1 MVSVQSVLRQVP
13 DPRGKQGL
21 KHPLHALPELMLL
34 SMLSGRKGRLSL
46 QVVCVHVMFL

>member
-21 KHPLHALPELMLL
+21 KHPLHALLGLMLL
-34 SMLSGRKGRLSL
+34 SRIPQVTSNLTILRL
-46 QVVCVHVMFL
+46 